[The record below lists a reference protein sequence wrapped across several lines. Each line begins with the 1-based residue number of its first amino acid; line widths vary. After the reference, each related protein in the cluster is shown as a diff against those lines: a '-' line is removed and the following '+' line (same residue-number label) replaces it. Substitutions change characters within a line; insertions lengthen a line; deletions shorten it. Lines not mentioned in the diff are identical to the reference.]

1 MKNSFFITL
10 VVFSLSFS
18 FTLENIFWTV
28 GKHILSMSLDH
39 APVVGNVKCIY
50 EAFSGKDKITGEEL
64 SNWDR
69 TFSFIGGIPFV
80 SSIKK
85 GRDLIKGLKKLKDGN
100 KMLYTYKKY
109 KKLQK
114 RLEEE
119 IPDEIN
125 NRKKR

>member
-1 MKNSFFITL
+1 MKYSFFITL

-18 FTLENIFWTV
+18 LPLENIYWTV
-28 GKHILSMSLDH
+28 GKHLLSMSLDY
-39 APVVGNVKCIY
+39 APVVGNAKCLY
-50 EAFSGKDKITGEEL
+50 EAISGKDKITGEEL

-85 GRDLIKGLKKLKDGN
+85 GKDLIKSFKDGN
-100 KMLYTYKKY
+100 KIIYTYIKY
-109 KKLQK
+109 NKLSK
-114 RLEEE
+114 RFDEQ
-119 IPDEIN
+119 ISDEIN

>member
-1 MKNSFFITL
+1 MKYSFFITL

-18 FTLENIFWTV
+18 LPLENIFWTV
-28 GKHILSMSLDH
+28 GKHLLSMSLDY
-39 APVVGNVKCIY
+39 APVVGNAKCLY
-50 EAFSGKDKITGEEL
+50 EAISGKDKITGEEL

-85 GRDLIKGLKKLKDGN
+85 GKDLIKSFKDGN
-100 KMLYTYKKY
+100 KIIYTYIKY
-109 KKLQK
+109 NKLSK
-114 RLEEE
+114 RFDEQ
-119 IPDEIN
+119 ISDEIN

>member
-1 MKNSFFITL
+1 MKYSFFITL

-18 FTLENIFWTV
+18 LPLENIFWTV
-28 GKHILSMSLDH
+28 GKHLLSMSLDY
-39 APVVGNVKCIY
+39 APVVGNAKCLY
-50 EAFSGKDKITGEEL
+50 EAISGNDKITGEEL

-85 GRDLIKGLKKLKDGN
+85 GKDLIKSFKDGN
-100 KMLYTYKKY
+100 KIIYTYIKY
-109 KKLQK
+109 NKLSK
-114 RLEEE
+114 RFDEQ
-119 IPDEIN
+119 ISDEIN